1 MVCTLQSIL
10 SEVFSF
16 TLGYNITQTNT
27 EATNDEKQLHIIDY
41 NEKNFG
47 QELKGKF
54 IFYWNL
60 LLDWIFLC
68 LGQNYDVV
76 YDCVG
81 GIEQWTSAQ
90 EVLKRGGHFLTI
102 VGDDTQTII
111 SVKSVLSLVPS
122 LMNRKFWSTFGS
134 SHHKYGFHFLKENS
148 QDLDD
153 LRTTYIE
160 TGKVKP
166 LIDTVFDWRKDGVEA
181 LYSLYEKSK
190 SGKAQGKLILKIADE
205 E

>member
-1 MVCTLQSIL
+1 M
-10 SEVFSF
+10 
-16 TLGYNITQTNT
+16 
-27 EATNDEKQLHIIDY
+27 
-41 NEKNFG
+41 
-47 QELKGKF
+47 
-54 IFYWNL
+54 
-60 LLDWIFLC
+60 
-68 LGQNYDVV
+68 
-76 YDCVG
+76 G

-102 VGDDTQTII
+102 VGDDTQSVV